1 MPLPTNEIKFSD
13 LNREFNRGLSSSV
26 NLNAA
31 DIKVLEGNP
40 NDGISMSQLRGKSRA
55 VQGTVS
61 SPPVSGVNLLN
72 YVFNPSKLSNY
83 VPGNTNAVLTIPIG
97 VYVYSDDTS
106 KPALEVSGWTTG
118 DTVTI
123 INKGFIMGK
132 GGQGGGYINP
142 TGLVPAK
149 VGGPAISILFNTTID
164 NTYSN
169 AYIGGGGGGGAG
181 AVTSGGGGAGGGAG
195 GPSTVASGA
204 GGAPGLKGTNGGK
217 GGAGNAAYGGGA
229 GGGGGGTTFATTNIG
244 STPRPAGG
252 AGGGRIFPGDGGAG
266 GGTTEGGFGS
276 NGGSSNNPALTGAK
290 IGTYPS
296 CAGGGGGWG
305 AKGGDMPPGYNNSTV
320 TIIGAAGGKAVETNG
335 NRITWVNADTSRVW
349 GIVNGSASVSYTI
362 SSNQK
367 EFNLY
372 DYLSNNKWDRT
383 SAVNITINADVYIWS
398 DNTSVPALTTGGPY
412 PNGLSI
418 TNNGYIIGKGG
429 EGGCRTTTT
438 DTINARGK
446 PGGPALSISSNISL
460 INNGYIAGGGGGGS
474 GGGVGSGGG
483 GGAGG
488 GKGGGTFLNNIT
500 NPSASYDPTKGG
512 AGGAPGAVGGQ
523 INGGVGSPASPPG
536 VRGGGGGG
544 GRILPGTG
552 GTYQANAGQNLI
564 GGTGGGSGGAAGS
577 WYTSYGGNKSDAGG
591 NGGSANNPGG
601 TGSNLNG
608 NGASGGGG
616 GWGAAGGS
624 GLAAGGEG
632 GAAVITN
639 GNVITW
645 NSGDT
650 TRVYGAVS

>member
-13 LNREFNRGLSSSV
+13 LNREFNRGLSLSV

-97 VYVYSDDTS
+97 VYVYSDNAS

-132 GGQGGGYINP
+132 GGQGGGYINSAQVLP
-142 TGLVPAK
+142 TA
-149 VGGPAISILFNTTID
+149 GGPAISILFNTTID

-181 AVTSGGGGAGGGAG
+181 TSYGGGGGAGGGKAG
-195 GPSTVASGA
+195 PITSIAPNGIE
-204 GGAPGLKGTNGGK
+204 GGAPGFKGADGTK
-217 GGAGNAAYGGGA
+217 AGSGIVATGGGA
-229 GGGGGGTTFATTNIG
+229 GGGGGGVAIYTVGGQN
-244 STPRPAGG
+244 SPRSLSG
-252 AGGGRIFPGDGGAG
+252 AGGGRIFPGSGGTG
-266 GGTTEGGFGS
+266 GGSNYGTGS
-276 NGGSSNNPALTGAK
+276 NGGSANNASLNSVTSPPLTLSPGA
-290 IGTYPS
+290 
-296 CAGGGGGWG
+296 GGGGWG
-305 AKGGDMPPGYNNSTV
+305 AAGGNTVGGLKGAP
-320 TIIGAAGGKAVETNG
+320 GGKAVETNG
-335 NRITWVNADTSRVW
+335 NRITWVNGDTSRVW

-383 SAVNITINADVYIWS
+383 SAVIITINADVYIWS

-429 EGGCRTTTT
+429 EGGGKTSTT
-438 DTINARGK
+438 DTINVRGK

-474 GGGVGSGGG
+474 ASGAGAGGG

-488 GKGGGTFLNNIT
+488 GKGGGTFLNNIN

-552 GTYQANAGQNLI
+552 GTYQANPVQNLI

-577 WYTSYGGNKSDAGG
+577 WYTSYGGNKSDVGG

-632 GAAVITN
+632 GAAIITN

-645 NSGDT
+645 ISIDT
-650 TRVYGAVS
+650 TRIYGAVY